1 MKPGNADGGKGPQLK
16 ADGSMSAV
24 WKRQYGD
31 ASEAAQTRKGR
42 QTFRPRLNH
51 RATPR
56 FNNSGVWLDT
66 D

>member
-1 MKPGNADGGKGPQLK
+1 
-16 ADGSMSAV
+16 MSAV